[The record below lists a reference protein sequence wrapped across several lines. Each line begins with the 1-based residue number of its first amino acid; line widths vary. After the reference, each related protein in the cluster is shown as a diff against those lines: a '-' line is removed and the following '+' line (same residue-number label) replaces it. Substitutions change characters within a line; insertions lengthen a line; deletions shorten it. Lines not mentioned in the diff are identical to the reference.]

1 MVQGGVTIWYRG
13 ARYQLGRGQYG
24 YAIWAAGGP
33 RAQPLEQWPET
44 PDGWTA
50 AWARFTAVEAP
61 GSIVHLSPPAA
72 PARRVL
78 AAVALLA
85 AGVACGI
92 ASLFPSYLAGASLA
106 SQPDQL
112 VPHVIYLATWAASA
126 LLIVSSGTRRRA
138 GTLLGLGLS
147 IVTFGFFFADAG
159 TVISGGAHLLGPG
172 LVLGLIGWLACTAG
186 ATLAFL
192 PSPGD
197 GPRRPQA
204 GPAGPAVTLAVAG
217 FAALGAAI
225 AFAPSWDSY
234 TLRTPAG
241 LLHYVT
247 AGNAFANPAP
257 VIAGDVAVMVALVV
271 VVIMAALWR
280 PARLGAALLAGA
292 VIPMAA
298 QAISALVQVA
308 EPISSSAFGIPPAQ
322 AAQAGLTISTGLTP
336 AFWVYCVF
344 VVALLLTAGWLLLPT
359 HPRRPAGW
367 AAASPG
373 SVPPPVMAAQNRVS

>member
-1 MVQGGVTIWYRG
+1 MVQGGATIWYRG
-13 ARYQLGRGQYG
+13 ARYQLGREQHG
-24 YAIWAAGGP
+24 YTIWAAGGP
-33 RAQPLEQWPET
+33 LAQPIERWPET
-44 PDGWTA
+44 PDGWAA

-72 PARRVL
+72 PARRMM

-112 VPHVIYLATWAASA
+112 LPHVLYLATWAASA
-126 LLIVSSGTRRRA
+126 VLIASGSIRRRA
-138 GTLLGLGLS
+138 GALLGLGLS

-159 TVISGGAHLLGPG
+159 AVISGGAHLLGLG

-186 ATLAFL
+186 ATLAF
-192 PSPGD
+192 PPGSGD

-204 GPAGPAVTLAVAG
+204 VPAGPAVTLAVAG

-241 LLHYVT
+241 LLHYLT
-247 AGNAFANPAP
+247 AGNVFANPGP
-257 VIAGDVAVMVALVV
+257 VIAGNVAVMVALVV
-271 VVIMAALWR
+271 VVVTAALWR
-280 PARLGAALLAGA
+280 PVRLGAALLAGA
-292 VIPMAA
+292 VIPMLA
-298 QAISALVQVA
+298 QGISALIQVA

-344 VVALLLTAGWLLLPT
+344 VVALLLTIAWMLRPA
-359 HPRRPAGW
+359 RRWRPAGW
-367 AAASPG
+367 AAAPPG
-373 SVPPPVMAAQNRVS
+373 SVPPPVMASQQRVS

>member
-13 ARYQLGRGQYG
+13 ARYQLGRGQHG

-33 RAQPLEQWPET
+33 PAQPLEWWPET
-44 PDGWTA
+44 RDGWAA
-50 AWARFTAVEAP
+50 AWARFNAAEVPA
-61 GSIVHLSPPAA
+61 SIAHLSPPAA
-72 PARRVL
+72 PAGRRR
-78 AAVALLA
+78 AAAALLA

-92 ASLFPSYLAGASLA
+92 AGLFPAYLAGASLA
-106 SQPDQL
+106 SAPEDL
-112 VPHVIYLATWAASA
+112 VPHAAYLATWAASA
-126 LLIVSSGTRRRA
+126 LLIVAGGPRRRA
-138 GTLLGLGLS
+138 GSLLGLGLS

-192 PSPGD
+192 PGTGD
-197 GPRRPQA
+197 GPRRPRVV
-204 GPAGPAVTLAVAG
+204 PAGPALSLAVAG

-234 TLRTPAG
+234 TLRTPSG

-257 VIAGDVAVMVALVV
+257 VIAGDVAVMIALVV
-271 VVIMAALWR
+271 VVITAALWR

-292 VIPMAA
+292 VIPMVA
-298 QAISALVQVA
+298 QAISALIQVA
-308 EPISSSAFGIPPAQ
+308 GPISSSAFGIPPAQ

-344 VVALLLTAGWLLLPT
+344 VAALLLTAGWLLRPAR
-359 HPRRPAGW
+359 PRRPAGW
-367 AAASPG
+367 AAAAPG
-373 SVPPPVMAAQNRVS
+373 SAPPPVMAGRPGPG

>member
-1 MVQGGVTIWYRG
+1 MVHVGATIWYRG
-13 ARYQLGRGQYG
+13 ARYQLGRGQHG

-33 RAQPLEQWPET
+33 PARPLEQWPET
-44 PDGWTA
+44 PAGWNA
-50 AWARFTAVEAP
+50 AWARFTAAEVP

-72 PARRVL
+72 PAPRTL

-85 AGVACGI
+85 AGVACGV

-106 SQPDQL
+106 SEPDQL
-112 VPHVIYLATWAASA
+112 LPHVCYVATWAASA
-126 LLIVSSGTRRRA
+126 LLIGSGRTRRRPGA
-138 GTLLGLGLS
+138 LLGLGLS
-147 IVTFGFFFADAG
+147 VVTFGFFVADAG

-186 ATLAFL
+186 AALAL
-192 PSPGD
+192 RPSPGD
-197 GPRRPQA
+197 GPRPPQA
-204 GPAGPAVTLAVAG
+204 VPAGPALTLAVAG

-234 TLRTPAG
+234 TLRTPSG
-241 LLHYVT
+241 LLNHVT

-257 VIAGDVAVMVALVV
+257 VIAGDVAVMAGLVV
-271 VVIMAALWR
+271 VAIMAALWR

-298 QAISALVQVA
+298 QAISALIQAA

-344 VVALLLTAGWLLLPT
+344 VIALLLTTGWLL
-359 HPRRPAGW
+359 RPSRPGRTAGW
-367 AAASPG
+367 AAAPPG
-373 SVPPPVMAAQNRVS
+373 GAPAAAVARDRVS

>member
-13 ARYQLGRGQYG
+13 VRYQLGRGQHS
-24 YAIWAAGGP
+24 YAIWAAGRP
-33 RAQPLEQWPET
+33 PAQPLERWPET
-44 PDGWTA
+44 PDGWAA
-50 AWARFTAVEAP
+50 AWARFTAVEVP

-72 PARRVL
+72 PARRMI

-106 SQPDQL
+106 SQADQL
-112 VPHVIYLATWAASA
+112 VLHVLYLATWAAGA
-126 LLIVSSGTRRRA
+126 LLIASGGLRRRA
-138 GTLLGLGLS
+138 GALLGLGLS
-147 IVTFGFFFADAG
+147 IVTFGFFLADAG
-159 TVISGGAHLLGPG
+159 TVISGGTHLLGTG

-186 ATLAFL
+186 ATLAFQ
-192 PSPGD
+192 PGSGD
-197 GPRRPQA
+197 GPRRPRA
-204 GPAGPAVTLAVAG
+204 VPPGPALTLAVAG

-241 LLHYVT
+241 LVHYVT
-247 AGNAFANPAP
+247 AGNAFANPAA
-257 VIAGDVAVMVALVV
+257 VIAGDVAVMVTLVV
-271 VVIMAALWR
+271 VAVTAALWR
-280 PARLGAALLAGA
+280 PARLGVALLAGA
-292 VIPMAA
+292 VIPMVA
-298 QAISALVQVA
+298 QAISALIQVA

-344 VVALLLTAGWLLLPT
+344 VVVLLLTAAWMLLPT
-359 HPRRPAGW
+359 RPRQPAGW
-367 AAASPG
+367 AAAPPG
-373 SVPPPVMAAQNRVS
+373 TFPPPVMAAQQRVS